1 MNTITKLVAVVAVS
15 ILAVG
20 AFAQGFPRGGGQ
32 GGGMMRMG
40 RGMGG
45 AQPAAM
51 ILARKDV
58 KADLGGTDE
67 QTRQIEDAQK
77 ASQEKMMSVF
87 QELRA
92 AGGPPDR
99 EAMQAAFQKLQKESD
114 AEIAKI
120 LKPEQQTRLKE
131 ITIQLAGNQAI
142 TREDVQKALEITADQ
157 KAKIKA
163 LQDKSREANQSVM
176 EKMRNGEIQRDE
188 IQAIMTKNGK
198 VMNDELGKLLTEAQ
212 KKKLT
217 EMGGKKFEQKD
228 EEGN

>member
-1 MNTITKLVAVVAVS
+1 
-15 ILAVG
+15 
-20 AFAQGFPRGGGQ
+20 
-32 GGGMMRMG
+32 MMRMG

-58 KADLGGTDE
+58 KADLGVTDE